1 MKHYLAAAGAAIILA
16 GAASAQEG
24 QVMLMGD
31 TAMSCQQIIAAA
43 TEQTEILGGSPEGGL
58 LGSEYAVGAATALAQ
73 QGALMSGAG
82 RAIPGLGMV
91 GGMMGRAAQR
101 RREEEEARRAI
112 AEKRWYFLNGLY
124 GGRDCDEV
132 LRREAEAAAAAAA
145 SAPAPEPVY
154 EPADEPAY
162 EPASEGDGR

>member
-1 MKHYLAAAGAAIILA
+1 MKQYLAAAGAAIVLA

-24 QVMLMGD
+24 QVMRMGD
-31 TAMSCQQIIAAA
+31 TAMSCQQIVVAA
-43 TEQTEILGGSPEGGL
+43 TEQTDILGGSPEGGL
-58 LGSEYAVGAATALAQ
+58 LGSEYAVGAATALVQ

-82 RAIPGLGMV
+82 RAIPGLGAV

-101 RREEEEARRAI
+101 QREQEEARRAI

-124 GGRDCDEV
+124 GGRDCDTV

-145 SAPAPEPVY
+145 APAAAPVDQ
-154 EPADEPAY
+154 PADEPA
-162 EPASEGDGR
+162 PQGDGR

>member
-1 MKHYLAAAGAAIILA
+1 MKHTLAAAGAAMVLA

-24 QVMLMGD
+24 QVMRMGD
-31 TAMSCQQIIAAA
+31 TAMTCQQIVVAA

-58 LGSEYAVGAATALAQ
+58 LGSEYAINTATALAQ

-82 RAIPGLGMV
+82 RAIPGMGMV

-101 RREEEEARRAI
+101 QREQEEARRAV

-124 GGRDCDEV
+124 GGRDCDDV
-132 LRREAEAAAAAAA
+132 LRRDAEAAAAAAA
-145 SAPAPEPVY
+145 PAP
-154 EPADEPAY
+154 EPAY
-162 EPASEGDGR
+162 EPAPEPAPEEDGGR